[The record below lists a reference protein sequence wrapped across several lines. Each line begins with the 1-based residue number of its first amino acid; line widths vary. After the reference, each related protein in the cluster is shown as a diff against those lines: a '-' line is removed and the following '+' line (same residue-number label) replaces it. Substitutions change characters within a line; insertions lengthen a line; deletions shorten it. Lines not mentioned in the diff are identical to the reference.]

1 MDKSNCEVFYADV
14 KLITYVSLICM
25 LIILIVVPV
34 GILNSLNG
42 EQITLGLILILAPL
56 FIVFLSLSILIVIAI
71 FAISRMRYELHEAE
85 LLIVLGPRKERIPY
99 NHIVNVLVKD
109 LSFNVLSSFRMP
121 GIALF
126 DVMYSDEGI
135 VRMYSTHAL
144 KDVVLIN
151 CKSDNLLFSNPQS
164 LSVDSKGL
172 KTLKKKYG
180 ISPKDKEGFLT
191 SLGKRLNVEIA
202 YVPEHKEIT
211 QKAVKSSKS
220 YIAFIFWGIII
231 VSFVIYIVF
240 YRLLPQT
247 IVVHWDLQG
256 NPNGYEGKFW
266 GIFGIQL
273 IFIPAYLIPLFM
285 KVEDRQYTYETLT
298 PVAVLIALVQ
308 IYIILTNLGY
318 RINSKLIGIVSLLL
332 VSLTILI
339 AIFRAPKTK
348 K

>member
-1 MDKSNCEVFYADV
+1 
-14 KLITYVSLICM
+14 M
-25 LIILIVVPV
+25 LIVLSIAPVEILYSY
-34 GILNSLNG
+34 NS
-42 EQITLGLILILAPL
+42 ERIPTGLILILAPL
-56 FIVFLSLSILIVIAI
+56 FIVLLSLALIIVIAI
-71 FAISRMRYELHEAE
+71 FAIPSMRYELHETE
-85 LLIVLGPRKERIPY
+85 LVIVFGPWKNRISY
-99 NHIVNVLVKD
+99 NEIFNVKVKD
-109 LSFNVLSSFRMP
+109 LSLSLLSSFRLP
-121 GIALF
+121 GLALF
-126 DVMYSDEGI
+126 DVLYSDEGI

-144 KDVVLIN
+144 KDVVFIE
-151 CKSDNLLFSNPQS
+151 
-164 LSVDSKGL
+164 
-172 KTLKKKYG
+172 TLKKKYG
-180 ISPKDKEGFLT
+180 ISPKDKDSFLV
-191 SLGKRLNVEIA
+191 SLKKHVNIEIS
-202 YVPEHKEIT
+202 YTTGQYEKSET
-211 QKAVKSSKS
+211 VKSSKS

-285 KVEDRQYTYETLT
+285 KTKDRQYTYETLT

-318 RINSKLIGIVSLLL
+318 RINSKLIDIACLLL
-332 VSLTILI
+332 ASLTILI